1 MRTIRVQANENFVP
15 RYQTTYL
22 LPKFYYRAKPKPSL
36 ESLEPMQDFLV
47 IGGWAERPLSHSF
60 VRDPSIF
67 ANIRVATCGQAVNIL
82 FGLRDVSL
90 P

>member
-60 VRDPSIF
+60 IRDPNVMLSRESF
-67 ANIRVATCGQAVNIL
+67 WKLAGSKGFTVRPEVTQ
-82 FGLRDVSL
+82 
-90 P
+90 